1 MTIIDKERMPEL
13 LAENAGRMIEQNLR
27 YRDLLQRVVARMPG
41 LGNTE
46 LMSEIKSALA
56 EGA

>member
-13 LAENAGRMIEQNLR
+13 LTENAGRMIEQNLR
-27 YRDLLQRVVARMPG
+27 YRDLLQPVVARMPG
-41 LGNTE
+41 LGNTD
-46 LMSEIKSALA
+46 LMCEIKSALA

>member
-41 LGNTE
+41 LGNTD
-46 LMSEIKSALA
+46 LMYEIKSALA
-56 EGA
+56 EGT

>member
-13 LAENAGRMIEQNLR
+13 LTENAGRMIEQNLR
-27 YRDLLQRVVARMPG
+27 YRVVARMPG
-41 LGNTE
+41 LGNTD
-46 LMSEIKSALA
+46 LMCEIKNALA